1 MSYEGNSPS
10 SKGKTFLFSP
20 PLLSPS
26 SSLLFFFLV
35 SFLPSWIFKRER
47 KRISPLFYPFWGQRR
62 PKVKREEKK
71 KRMKAKKDGGRFLLS
86 LTRTHTQFLP
96 PEKSL
101 ERLSFLLKIF
111 IFSLF
116 FCSTFIPTFIFLFCF
131 TSWKLKD
138 PRAFTCKKARALAK

>member
-26 SSLLFFFLV
+26 SSLLFFFFGL
-35 SFLPSWIFKRER
+35 LPPFMNIQKRA
-47 KRISPLFYPFWGQRR
+47 KTYFSSILSILR
-62 PKVKREEKK
+62 PKKTKSEKRGKK

-131 TSWKLKD
+131 TS
-138 PRAFTCKKARALAK
+138 